1 MNLASKLVQEIDAIP
16 EVFKEFSKQYLK
28 IDLKAQFF
36 NKKLKFEN
44 IYQAYEKQWAHQ
56 VEEKLANIFLS

>member
-36 NKKLKFEN
+36 NKNLKFEN
-44 IYQAYEKQWAHQ
+44 IYQAYEK
-56 VEEKLANIFLS
+56 